1 MEKKTLD
8 LADSDFELNFLAED
22 EPEVEVELKKPY
34 WVLVADDDKEV
45 HAATNLL
52 LRNFK
57 FEGHPLE
64 LIHTYSGAETKKVL
78 SETDDIALVFLDVVM
93 EENDTGLKVV
103 NYIRQELNNQKIR
116 IILRTGQPG
125 EAPEEEVI
133 AAYDINDYRLKT
145 ELSATRLYTS
155 VYEALRSYRDLMTI
169 EMHRRGLEQ
178 IVNISSELFTS
189 NSIEAFYNCIL
200 NQILNYKN
208 EELSAICFREQEE
221 NSGFVFLDQTVY
233 CNIVAATG
241 KYAHLMGEK
250 IQDVSEVRPIIEAA
264 HDLISNEH
272 NEMLQV
278 AQGYLIYRVS
288 PFDFKTFIYVE
299 GAALNRNIELL
310 KSFLTHYDLALNQY
324 LINQRL
330 GKLNCEVIDHFGY
343 DEALSFLKKKDS
355 GEIDSAVLEA
365 FVAQFQA
372 FNA

>member
-1 MEKKTLD
+1 MEKKTVD
-8 LADSDFELNFLAED
+8 LTDSDFELNFLAED
-22 EPEVEVELKKPY
+22 EPTVEVELKKPY
-34 WVLVADDDKEV
+34 RVLIADDDKEV

-57 FEGHPLE
+57 FEDHPLE
-64 LIHTYSGAETKKVL
+64 LLHTYSGAETKVVL
-78 SETDDIALVFLDVVM
+78 SENEDIALVFLDVVM

-208 EELSAICFREQEE
+208 EELSAICFREREE
-221 NSGFVFLDQTVY
+221 NGGFVFLEQTIY

-264 HDLISNEH
+264 HQLINSDH
-272 NEMLQV
+272 NEILQV

-299 GAALNRNIELL
+299 GAALNRNVELL
-310 KSFLTHYDLALNQY
+310 KSFLTHYDLALNHY

-330 GKLNCEVIDHFGY
+330 GKLNCEIIDHFGY
-343 DEALSFLKKKDS
+343 DEALDYLNHKAS

-365 FVAQFQA
+365 FIAQFQA
-372 FNA
+372 IKA